1 MENMYYIKITTPSG
15 VDFEVGF
22 NSNAGNSA
30 KETLKLVAE
39 FVSADGMD
47 VGMIKLVSMFMEAG
61 ALEGLDVRETD
72 GSLEMTKGKE
82 NVQD

>member
-15 VDFEVGF
+15 VEFEVAF
-22 NSNAGNSA
+22 NPDASNSA
-30 KETLKLVAE
+30 KETLKMVAE
-39 FVSADGMD
+39 YVSSDGMD

-72 GSLEMTKGKE
+72 GSLEMSKGK
-82 NVQD
+82 